1 MKNLQ
6 IRSLMFSV
14 NFDKLGLTDNQNPY
28 GVLPPLLA
36 RSMGRMSGNLIA
48 DYVAKIL
55 DRRRQTR
62 SAAPPP
68 PQPAHANFHGGERAL
83 LYTVVEDFLSN
94 FGMDGKSCLL
104 RAICEVHG
112 QPLHHY
118 GFLGEILKL
127 FFTLVSLMIFSTTTI
142 IKTSVLYSRASK
154 SPFAEIL
161 EEYVAAERT
170 GQGDGE
176 CWPYYKDCPKSLFMA
191 SNNKYSED
199 AAHKDEEQENENE
212 IDSRT
217 SKVTLDSSELNTQ
230 FM

>member
-1 MKNLQ
+1 
-6 IRSLMFSV
+6 
-14 NFDKLGLTDNQNPY
+14 
-28 GVLPPLLA
+28 
-36 RSMGRMSGNLIA
+36 
-48 DYVAKIL
+48 
-55 DRRRQTR
+55 
-62 SAAPPP
+62 
-68 PQPAHANFHGGERAL
+68 
-83 LYTVVEDFLSN
+83 
-94 FGMDGKSCLL
+94 MDGKSCLL

-127 FFTLVSLMIFSTTTI
+127 FFT
-142 IKTSVLYSRASK
+142 ASK

-176 CWPYYKDCPKSLFMA
+176 CWPYYKDCPKSLFLA
-191 SNNKYSED
+191 NNNKYSED
-199 AAHKDEEQENENE
+199 AVHMDEEQENENE

-217 SKVTLDSSELNTQ
+217 SKVMLDSSELNTQ